1 MLREEGARRLEGDG
15 RLSKR
20 SPTDLLPSPL
30 SRALATVFGVGLFPG
45 GPGTA
50 ASAVS
55 LLPLPFLPAAWWP
68 WAPLIGCAL
77 ATLGCVLIS
86 RTMPEKDEGGDP
98 GWFVLDETAGVWLA
112 ASVAGQTWE
121 GMGLAFLLFR
131 IFDIWK
137 PSPIRT
143 LERVGGGWGIVL
155 DDLAAGVY
163 ALLLL
168 FAWGT
173 WGAS

>member
-1 MLREEGARRLEGDG
+1 
-15 RLSKR
+15 
-20 SPTDLLPSPL
+20 
-30 SRALATVFGVGLFPG
+30 
-45 GPGTA
+45 
-50 ASAVS
+50 
-55 LLPLPFLPAAWWP
+55 
-68 WAPLIGCAL
+68 
-77 ATLGCVLIS
+77 
-86 RTMPEKDEGGDP
+86 MPPKDEGGDP

-112 ASVAGQTWE
+112 AALVGPTWTSI
-121 GMGLAFLLFR
+121 GLAFLLFR

-137 PSPIRT
+137 PPPVRT

-168 FAWGT
+168 FAWET